1 MFTGGKL
8 SFKGGVGP
16 AVKKKSKKKSKS
28 KSKKKAD
35 AEKVDGGVVATD
47 AAEAPQAA
55 AEAPQAAAEAPQAAA
70 EAPDALVLLQQH
82 EKQQPVDAADTRTD
96 AEKRREAHM
105 AKYEKERAKKA
116 ASKSH
121 RERIAEMNK
130 YLEGLSEHHDIPKT
144 SYSYM

>member
-55 AEAPQAAAEAPQAAA
+55 AEAPQAAAEAP
-70 EAPDALVLLQQH
+70 DALVLLQQH

-96 AEKRREAHM
+96 AEMRREAHM

>member
-16 AVKKKSKKKSKS
+16 AVKKKSKS

-47 AAEAPQAA
+47 A

>member
-47 AAEAPQAA
+47 A

>member
-28 KSKKKAD
+28 KKKAD

-47 AAEAPQAA
+47 A

>member
-16 AVKKKSKKKSKS
+16 AVKKKSKS

-35 AEKVDGGVVATD
+35 AEKVDVGVVATD
-47 AAEAPQAA
+47 
-55 AEAPQAAAEAPQAAA
+55 AAEAPQAAA

>member
-28 KSKKKAD
+28 KKKAD

-47 AAEAPQAA
+47 
-55 AEAPQAAAEAPQAAA
+55 AAEAPQAAA

>member
-47 AAEAPQAA
+47 
-55 AEAPQAAAEAPQAAA
+55 AAEAPQAAA

>member
-16 AVKKKSKKKSKS
+16 AVKKKSKKKSK
-28 KSKKKAD
+28 KKADAEKAD

-47 AAEAPQAA
+47 AAEAPD
-55 AEAPQAAAEAPQAAA
+55 AP
-70 EAPDALVLLQQH
+70 VLLQQH
-82 EKQQPVDAADTRTD
+82 EKQQPVEAADTRTD